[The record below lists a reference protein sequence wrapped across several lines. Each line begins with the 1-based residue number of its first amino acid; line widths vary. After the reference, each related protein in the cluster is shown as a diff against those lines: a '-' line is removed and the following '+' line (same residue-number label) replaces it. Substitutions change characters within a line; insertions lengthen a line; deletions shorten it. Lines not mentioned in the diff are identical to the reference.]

1 MFCDQ
6 LIVAGSRVSGFQICD
21 EDDEDKIDP
30 ITAFRMFN
38 AHIRGLGLKP
48 IAWDL
53 GTIQPLYE
61 LIRPLIVKAS
71 LLVGGIFGIYIILLA
86 FRVYYERRNQI
97 LLEHIRYDLDQLNK
111 HQGIPSS
118 QERKSF
124 FHKAIIDKIFPTHA
138 QRKHLI
144 AKPKRP

>member
-1 MFCDQ
+1 MVAILRRIITFGKWMFPLLSFSTLAQ
-6 LIVAGSRVSGFQICD
+6 LEPQQLAPKV
-21 EDDEDKIDP
+21 
-30 ITAFRMFN
+30 
-38 AHIRGLGLKP
+38 
-48 IAWDL
+48 DL

-97 LLEHIRYDLDQLNK
+97 LLEHIRYDFDQLNK

-138 QRKHLI
+138 QRKHPL

>member
-1 MFCDQ
+1 MIPGDMMRLRWMVLITFLARAVVAVPVDEQ
-6 LIVAGSRVSGFQICD
+6 LDVGS
-21 EDDEDKIDP
+21 
-30 ITAFRMFN
+30 
-38 AHIRGLGLKP
+38 L
-48 IAWDL
+48 
-53 GTIQPLYE
+53 QPLVDT
-61 LIRPLIVKAS
+61 IRPLIIKAS

-138 QRKHLI
+138 QRKHPI
-144 AKPKRP
+144 AKPK